1 MPVNHKPD
9 GYHSVTPYL
18 YIRGAANA
26 IEFYK
31 KAFGAEELF
40 RLPDQEGRIG
50 HAELRIGDSVVML
63 ADEYPKMKIVG
74 PQTLGGTSVGLL
86 VYVPDV
92 DTIVGRALAQGAKLD
107 RPIQDQFYGDRSGTV
122 VDPYGHK
129 WTIATHIEDVPPE
142 EMEERA
148 KKAMQTA

>member
-1 MPVNHKPD
+1 MPVHHTPD

-40 RLPDQEGRIG
+40 RLPDKDGRIG
-50 HAELRIGDSVVML
+50 HAEMKIGDSVVML
-63 ADEYPKMKIVG
+63 ADEFANMKIVG
-74 PQTLGGTSVGLL
+74 PQTLGGTSIGLL

-92 DTIVGRALAQGAKLD
+92 DTTMGRALAQGAKLD

-122 VDPYGHK
+122 IDPYGHK